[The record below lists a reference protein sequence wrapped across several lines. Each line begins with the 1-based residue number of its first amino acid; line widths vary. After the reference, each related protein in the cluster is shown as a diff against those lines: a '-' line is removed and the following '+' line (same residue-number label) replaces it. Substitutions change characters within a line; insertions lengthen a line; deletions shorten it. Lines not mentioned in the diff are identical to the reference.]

1 MTKLTASDGA
11 TPACHNSSM
20 GITPASTMY
29 MTRTVYDITNL
40 VIVSF
45 ECADDLLE
53 LITDVQPAGA
63 KQSVL
68 FDMSKPAQTPLSSLK
83 SLATRQKAEF
93 RQAQNDYRLAV
104 SCAAGALLPQDRKL

>member
-1 MTKLTASDGA
+1 MLQQQHGHHTSKHHVHDQ
-11 TPACHNSSM
+11 
-20 GITPASTMY
+20 Y
-29 MTRTVYDITNL
+29 RYDITNL
-40 VIVSF
+40 VIMSL

-53 LITDVQPAGA
+53 LIADVQPAGA

-68 FDMSKPAQTPLSSLK
+68 FDTSKPAQTPLSSLK

-104 SCAAGALLPQDRKL
+104 SCAAGALLPQDP